1 MNNSKNKFSKSY
13 ILIPLALF
21 CCLLWGS
28 AFPSVKIGYSLFGI
42 AAEDSFSQIFFAGIR
57 FTLAGILVILFGSLS
72 SKKLLLPNNK
82 NQFFHIAVLSVF
94 QTILQY
100 VAFYM
105 GLAHTTGVKSSIL
118 VAVNVFF
125 SLVISAVV
133 FKMEKLTI
141 FKAAGTLLGFAG
153 VVIINISASGFSGGF
168 TMKGEGAMVLSAL
181 AYAVSSV
188 FIKKF
193 SETDNPVMLSGWQ
206 FFFGGL
212 FMMLFGKAFGASIE
226 INSSNV
232 FKAAAILLYLAFI
245 SAAAYTV
252 WGVLLKH
259 NPVSRVSVIGFMNPV
274 FGVLLSAAFLGETAE
289 AFRLKNLFA
298 LLLVC
303 FGIFFVNY
311 SFGVSDS
318 SCNTKYNKRSK
329 YY

>member
-1 MNNSKNKFSKSY
+1 MGKSKNKFSKPY
-13 ILIPLALF
+13 VLIPLALL

-28 AFPSVKIGYSLFGI
+28 AFSTVKVGYSLFNI
-42 AAEDSFSQIFFAGIR
+42 SADDTFSQIFFAGIR
-57 FTLAGILVILFGSLS
+57 FTLAGLLVILFGSAM
-72 SKKLLLPNNK
+72 SKKLLVPK
-82 NQFFHIAVLSVF
+82 SKTQFGHIIVLSIF

-133 FKMEKLTI
+133 FKMEKLTVL
-141 FKAAGTLLGFAG
+141 KTAGTLLGFAG
-153 VVIINISASGFSGGF
+153 VVIINLSTTGFSGRF
-168 TMKGEGAMVLSAL
+168 TMKGEGAMILSAL

-193 SETDNPVMLSGWQ
+193 SQTDNPVMLSGWQ

-212 FMMLFGKAFGASIE
+212 AMMLFGKLLGGSIE
-226 INSSNV
+226 INGENAV
-232 FKAAAILLYLAFI
+232 KAVLILFYLAFI

-274 FGVLLSAAFLGETAE
+274 FGVLLSALVLGETAE
-289 AFRLKNLFA
+289 AFSLKNLFS
-298 LLLVC
+298 LILVC
-303 FGIFFVNY
+303 VGIFMVNKK
-311 SFGVSDS
+311 SGNS
-318 SCNTKYNKRSK
+318 
-329 YY
+329 